1 MSTLKNKASV
11 GRSGAIGSRRPPSA
25 RSRRLSASKS
35 GVVAKIEANTELIQE
50 SSEEMSIEAS
60 NKTRAFDFEELKNNL
75 KLGEILGRRLSKSSS
90 TDDLPVGEMSRES
103 DSDSGSWRR
112 GTRVRR
118 SLQFGTKEDGSSFTP
133 TIATKRHSFV
143 TVESLRDVRSRLKH
157 CDPLLTNDNDMTQN
171 ILLKSDDRIN
181 SSSGLVRAIEQ
192 GTKMTSSTTT
202 FGSVS
207 GKTDSLESHD
217 WKRAE
222 SETNKTV
229 VTLNEQHSES
239 GMVSPTKKR
248 FNESV
253 AFFRGGYNE
262 NHKNGSLKNFPAR
275 QNLITIP
282 IIFQQEISNE
292 IDKRRFSLRSGRDSE
307 TSGEESDSLGWAS
320 KRQLDGLAPLKRR
333 SWAGDSTLFNN
344 NRDEEKT
351 MSLTFSSEQEETVQ
365 SFGSNHMKKN
375 KRVEFCKT
383 EVHFAAESGKFNIV
397 ETDEKPPPSN
407 NFRRRRRSHP
417 VTNNGTD
424 NSSTSNSLQ
433 VAQKPPLPELR
444 FGDTTYEKEMLTAT
458 SSNDVIAVAQEKSNT
473 SIAVVEKSS
482 ESEQPKNS
490 YKRHSVDFS
499 ALEEKPRTNSI
510 SDATTLVRSTVTL
523 KIQPPEPSKASPSS
537 TLDPEAGTMELQ
549 KLIKSL
555 RPTSATRRS
564 LDSTQSLLITEEEPL
579 QFSVAERI
587 KLHED
592 RKVKGFST
600 KVNVGGTTV
609 VRNSES
615 IWLAGSREQTNH
627 LDVTSGMYSSL
638 IIFLRHFTVIG
649 RCVDL
654 STRRT
659 YAKLLNTP
667 YGNVMLLRNIL
678 SHFSLPLT
686 CAVLAFFKTKA
697 SLQIYASVYLLF
709 CSFVSFI
716 RMQITLIVSC
726 IPVRLWN
733 ASLCK
738 SLKSCYVLFSFLPIY
753 LPKSKHT
760 DYSSK
765 NQQTLHV
772 PGLQTRNK
780 SLKITANASPKNC
793 STKWTAQN

>member
-1 MSTLKNKASV
+1 VSTLKNKASV

-35 GVVAKIEANTELIQE
+35 SVVAKIEANNELIQDPQ
-50 SSEEMSIEAS
+50 EEMTYEVS
-60 NKTRAFDFEELKNNL
+60 NKTRIFDFEELKSNL

-90 TDDLPVGEMSRES
+90 TDDLPVGENSRES

-118 SLQFGTKEDGSSFTP
+118 SLQFSTKEDGSFVTP

-157 CDPLLTNDNDMTQN
+157 CDPLLTDDNDMTQN
-171 ILLKSDDRIN
+171 ILLKNDDRIN

-192 GTKMTSSTTT
+192 GTKMASTTTT

-229 VTLNEQHSES
+229 VTLNEQSEG

-248 FNESV
+248 FNESF
-253 AFFRGGYNE
+253 AFFRGGYE
-262 NHKNGSLKNFPAR
+262 NHKNGSAKNFPPR

-282 IIFQQEISNE
+282 IIFQQELSSE
-292 IDKRRFSLRSGRDSE
+292 VDKTRFSLKSGRDSE
-307 TSGEESDSLGWAS
+307 TSGEESESLGWAS
-320 KRQLDGLAPLKRR
+320 RRQLDGLAPLKRR

-351 MSLTFSSEQEETVQ
+351 MSLTFSSEQEESVQ
-365 SFGSNHMKKN
+365 SFGSNQMKKN

-417 VTNNGTD
+417 VTENGNDT
-424 NSSTSNSLQ
+424 STNNSLQ

-444 FGDTTYEKEMLTAT
+444 FGDTTYEKQMLTAT
-458 SSNDVIAVAQEKSNT
+458 TKHDAANAAQELPK
-473 SIAVVEKSS
+473 EKSS
-482 ESEQPKNS
+482 TNIAAIEKTPENQQSNGT
-490 YKRHSVDFS
+490 YKRHSADFS
-499 ALEEKPRTNSI
+499 SQDVRARAKSMSE
-510 SDATTLVRSTVTL
+510 ATTLVRSTVTL
-523 KIQPPEPSKASPSS
+523 KIQPPEPSKPSPSIN
-537 TLDPEAGTMELQ
+537 LDPEAGTMELQ

-555 RPTSATRRS
+555 RPTSASRRS
-564 LDSTQSLLITEEEPL
+564 LDSSLLITEEEPL
-579 QFSVAERI
+579 DFSVAERI

-600 KVNVGGTTV
+600 KVNMGGTTV

-615 IWLAGSREQTNH
+615 IWLPGSREQSNN
-627 LDVTSGMYSSL
+627 LEVKSGMYTLFNPSTFKVFYGVWSL
-638 IIFLRHFTVIG
+638 
-649 RCVDL
+649 
-654 STRRT
+654 RRT
-659 YAKLLNTP
+659 
-667 YGNVMLLRNIL
+667 
-678 SHFSLPLT
+678 F
-686 CAVLAFFKTKA
+686 
-697 SLQIYASVYLLF
+697 
-709 CSFVSFI
+709 
-716 RMQITLIVSC
+716 
-726 IPVRLWN
+726 
-733 ASLCK
+733 
-738 SLKSCYVLFSFLPIY
+738 
-753 LPKSKHT
+753 
-760 DYSSK
+760 D
-765 NQQTLHV
+765 
-772 PGLQTRNK
+772 
-780 SLKITANASPKNC
+780 
-793 STKWTAQN
+793 

>member
-1 MSTLKNKASV
+1 MSC
-11 GRSGAIGSRRPPSA
+11 
-25 RSRRLSASKS
+25 
-35 GVVAKIEANTELIQE
+35 
-50 SSEEMSIEAS
+50 EAS
-60 NKTRAFDFEELKNNL
+60 NKTRAFDFEELKSNL

-90 TDDLPVGEMSRES
+90 TDDLPIGELSRES

-118 SLQFGTKEDGSSFTP
+118 SLQFSTKEDGSSFTP

-143 TVESLRDVRSRLKH
+143 TVESLQDVRSRLKH
-157 CDPLLTNDNDMTQN
+157 CDPLLTNDDDMTQN
-171 ILLKSDDRIN
+171 ILLTNDDRIN
-181 SSSGLVRAIEQ
+181 SSSGLVRAIEH
-192 GTKMTSSTTT
+192 GTKMASSTTT

-229 VTLNEQHSES
+229 VTLNEHSEG

-248 FNESV
+248 FNESF
-253 AFFRGGYNE
+253 AFFRGGYE
-262 NHKNGSLKNFPAR
+262 NHKNGSMKNFPAR

-282 IIFQQEISNE
+282 IIFQQELSHE
-292 IDKRRFSLRSGRDSE
+292 VDKTRFSLKSGRDSE

-320 KRQLDGLAPLKRR
+320 RRQLDGLAPLKRR

-351 MSLTFSSEQEETVQ
+351 TSLTFSSEQEESVQ

-417 VTNNGTD
+417 VTENGND
-424 NSSTSNSLQ
+424 SSSNSLQ
-433 VAQKPPLPELR
+433 VAQRPPLPELR

-458 SSNDVIAVAQEKSNT
+458 ASSVAQELPKEKSSTN
-473 SIAVVEKSS
+473 IAVIEKSS
-482 ESEQPKNS
+482 ESQLSNGT
-490 YKRHSVDFS
+490 YKRHSADFS
-499 ALEEKPRTNSI
+499 AHEERTRARSM
-510 SDATTLVRSTVTL
+510 SEATTLVRSTVTL
-523 KIQPPEPSKASPSS
+523 KIQPPEPSKASPSI

-555 RPTSATRRS
+555 RPTSASRRS
-564 LDSTQSLLITEEEPL
+564 LDSSLLITEDEPL
-579 QFSVAERI
+579 DFSVADRI

-600 KVNVGGTTV
+600 KVNMGGTTV

-615 IWLAGSREQTNH
+615 IWLAGSREQSNH
-627 LDVTSGMYSSL
+627 LEVTSGMYIS
-638 IIFLRHFTVIG
+638 IILLLRHYKVVG
-649 RCVDL
+649 RCVEL
-654 STRRT
+654 LTRR
-659 YAKLLNTP
+659 L
-667 YGNVMLLRNIL
+667 
-678 SHFSLPLT
+678 
-686 CAVLAFFKTKA
+686 CKA
-697 SLQIYASVYLLF
+697 SQHA
-709 CSFVSFI
+709 
-716 RMQITLIVSC
+716 
-726 IPVRLWN
+726 LWE
-733 ASLCK
+733 
-738 SLKSCYVLFSFLPIY
+738 CYVAADYLVTFFIALF
-753 LPKSKHT
+753 
-760 DYSSK
+760 
-765 NQQTLHV
+765 
-772 PGLQTRNK
+772 
-780 SLKITANASPKNC
+780 
-793 STKWTAQN
+793 

>member
-1 MSTLKNKASV
+1 VSTLKNKASV

-35 GVVAKIEANTELIQE
+35 GVVAKLEANTELIQE
-50 SSEEMSIEAS
+50 PPEEIHCEAS
-60 NKTRAFDFEELKNNL
+60 NTTRAFDFEELKSNL
-75 KLGEILGRRLSKSSS
+75 KLGQILGRRLSKSSS

-118 SLQFGTKEDGSSFTP
+118 SLQFGGTKEDGSSFTS
-133 TIATKRHSFV
+133 TTATKRHSFV
-143 TVESLRDVRSRLKH
+143 TVESLQDVRSRLKH

-171 ILLKSDDRIN
+171 ILLKNDDKFN

-192 GTKMTSSTTT
+192 GTKMASSTTT

-229 VTLNEQHSES
+229 VTLNEHSEG

-248 FNESV
+248 FNESF
-253 AFFRGGYNE
+253 AFFRGGYE

-282 IIFQQEISNE
+282 IIFQQELSNE
-292 IDKRRFSLRSGRDSE
+292 VDKTRFSLKSGRDSE
-307 TSGEESDSLGWAS
+307 TSGEESESLGWAS
-320 KRQLDGLAPLKRR
+320 RRQLDGLAPLKRR

-351 MSLTFSSEQEETVQ
+351 MSLTFSSEQEESVQ
-365 SFGSNHMKKN
+365 SFGSNQMKKN

-417 VTNNGTD
+417 VTENGND
-424 NSSTSNSLQ
+424 SSSNSLQ

-458 SSNDVIAVAQEKSNT
+458 AKHDVNGAAQELKK
-473 SIAVVEKSS
+473 EKSS
-482 ESEQPKNS
+482 TNIAVIEKSSDSQQSNNS
-490 YKRHSVDFS
+490 YKRHSADFS
-499 ALEEKPRTNSI
+499 AQAKSKSE
-510 SDATTLVRSTVTL
+510 ATTLVRSTVTL
-523 KIQPPEPSKASPSS
+523 KIQPPEPSKPSPSI

-555 RPTSATRRS
+555 RPTSAQRS
-564 LDSTQSLLITEEEPL
+564 LDSSLLITEEEPL
-579 QFSVAERI
+579 DFSVADRI

-600 KVNVGGTTV
+600 KVNMGGTTV

-615 IWLAGSREQTNH
+615 IWLPGSREQSNH
-627 LDVTSGMYSSL
+627 LEVTSGMYSL
-638 IIFLRHFTVIG
+638 VILFLRHFKVSG
-649 RCVDL
+649 RCVEL
-654 STRRT
+654 LTRRLFNASQLALWECYVAT
-659 YAKLLNTP
+659 DYLVTF
-667 YGNVMLLRNIL
+667 I
-678 SHFSLPLT
+678 HCLT
-686 CAVLAFFKTKA
+686 LTRAVLAIFQTE
-697 SLQIYASVYLLF
+697 SLTANYASVYLIFYLF
-709 CSFVSFI
+709 NFFL
-716 RMQITLIVSC
+716 ITHANHSHCFMHTRSALERILVQ
-726 IPVRLWN
+726 VL
-733 ASLCK
+733 SLVMCCFPF
-738 SLKSCYVLFSFLPIY
+738 SHIYLLKS
-753 LPKSKHT
+753 K
-760 DYSSK
+760 
-765 NQQTLHV
+765 
-772 PGLQTRNK
+772 TRIRPRINK
-780 SLKITANASPKNC
+780 ICMCLDFKRGIKV
-793 STKWTAQN
+793 